1 MFLVHR
7 YHSKPSYPVRLGFL
21 NDSKIQKKLY
31 LCAFAYK
38 NIFIAEAANIHKN
51 FQIFTGKLCWSL
63 FTKKKTLTQ
72 MFFCEYCEIFR
83 NIYFEEHLQ
92 TAASV
97 ISVKELFCV
106 DLTGIGI
113 EWKY

>member
-1 MFLVHR
+1 MFL
-7 YHSKPSYPVRLGFL
+7 
-21 NDSKIQKKLY
+21 
-31 LCAFAYK
+31 
-38 NIFIAEAANIHKN
+38 
-51 FQIFTGKLCWSL
+51 
-63 FTKKKTLTQ
+63 
-72 MFFCEYCEIFR
+72 CEYCEIFR

-97 ISVKELFCV
+97 ISVKEAFCV